1 MEDKVSKCRHE
12 NRRTRSQNRETR
24 KENEMSNFISDR
36 VSEGSTHQGV
46 IVAVAACAVLFGGIG
61 LTQVIL
67 YGALAWGVWSMLK
80 KD

>member
-1 MEDKVSKCRHE
+1 MMTIWNGAQKSLVLKPNLTS
-12 NRRTRSQNRETR
+12 
-24 KENEMSNFISDR
+24 KENQMSNFISDR

-46 IVAVAACAVLFGGIG
+46 IVAVAACAVLFGGMG
-61 LTQVIL
+61 LTQVVL

>member
-1 MEDKVSKCRHE
+1 
-12 NRRTRSQNRETR
+12 
-24 KENEMSNFISDR
+24 MSNFISDR

-46 IVAVAACAVLFGGIG
+46 IVAAAACAVLFGGMG

-80 KD
+80 KVNYGRVGNGGQTSQKRGARPSKNS